1 MLFTLIYTS
10 NNFNIKIG
18 RSKKDTLKAHKEDTD
33 KDTDKAH

>member
-18 RSKKDTLKAHKEDTD
+18 RSKKDILNTTDKAHKETD
-33 KDTDKAH
+33 KEAH

>member
-18 RSKKDTLKAHKEDTD
+18 RSRNYDEPYDENTF
-33 KDTDKAH
+33 